1 MDKEKIF
8 NAAVEIAI
16 RRQQISSP
24 DKVDF
29 EQSYKSSD
37 EKKGYFL
44 LRNSQRKTLAKIDND
59 SIEKQISGKVPE
71 ILKPSK
77 PAKEKKSNI
86 VPSEVK
92 KVSSDFPMSNDAAAV
107 AWAKSIGYPVPTK
120 MHGCLTGVLV
130 VIGLTAFIIPGV
142 LILVFVFV
150 QNRTYERDM
159 KALVIK
165 WVDAGK
171 PMPGVKVKSVE
182 KLEKIK
188 ETKVERIT
196 EKTDNEDKKLDEK
209 GFEAK
214 LQELNS
220 MKEKGLISEEEFQQL
235 RKKALGL

>member
-8 NAAVEIAI
+8 KAAVEIAI
-16 RRQQISSP
+16 RRQIISSP
-24 DKVDF
+24 DKADF
-29 EQSYKSSD
+29 EQSYKSSGGG
-37 EKKGYFL
+37 KGYFL

-59 SIEKQISGKVPE
+59 SIEKQLSGKVPE
-71 ILKPSK
+71 ILKSPK
-77 PAKEKKSNI
+77 PAIEKKSNF

-120 MHGCLTGVLV
+120 MNGCLTGVLI
-130 VIGLTAFIIPGV
+130 VIGLTAFVIPGV
-142 LILVFVFV
+142 LILVFVFI

-171 PMPGVKVKSVE
+171 PMPGEKVKAVE

-188 ETKVERIT
+188 ETKVERIR
-196 EKTDNEDKKLDEK
+196 EKTDKEDEQLGEK
-209 GFEAK
+209 GFETK